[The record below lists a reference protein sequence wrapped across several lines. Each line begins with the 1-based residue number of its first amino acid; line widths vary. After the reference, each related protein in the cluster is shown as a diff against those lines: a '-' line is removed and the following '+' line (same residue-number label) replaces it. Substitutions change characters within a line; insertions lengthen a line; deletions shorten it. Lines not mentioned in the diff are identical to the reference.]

1 METTNQN
8 TGVATAAPLTPEQ
21 TIEKVLT
28 LSPALKESFIAFG
41 KQGANIAILHSNL
54 AKLELAAQNE
64 FTLQPDPIIDIAIA
78 EESLK
83 MIKKT
88 QSDIKEKRIAT
99 LKPINDRL
107 SELMIYEKK
116 LDQPINL
123 LTSKIIEAKKK
134 HEEEKNAA
142 RLKDAEIAQYQS
154 YIDRCVA
161 DTEATFSTY
170 INSQVLAAYNHA
182 LGAGNIAVDA
192 KEKFIDEV
200 CKKRGTEA
208 NFTHTIKPFD
218 WKYNTPA
225 TVQNDD
231 ILQKLASPKTYVD
244 QFRAKM
250 IEQFMDYDLAF
261 ENKEIA
267 LKRAKEEAD
276 KEAIEIKQTQTM
288 ANTMANINEVATELV
303 VDDGIKQLKRVYVV
317 DVAESWDEARKISIA
332 FWSTVKGFKDLRMK
346 PFNITPQQMADYLG
360 KMKTE
365 DNNFEISGI
374 KWKEVEKL

>member
-1 METTNQN
+1 MENTQN

-28 LSPALKESFIAFG
+28 LSPALKDSFIAFG

-99 LKPINDRL
+99 LKPINDKL

-123 LTSKIIEAKKK
+123 LTSKIIEAKKIK
-134 HEEEKNAA
+134 EAADNAA

-161 DTEATFSTY
+161 DTEAAFSTY
-170 INSQVLAAYNHA
+170 INTQVLAAYNHA
-182 LGAGNIAVDA
+182 LGAGNISVDG

-200 CKKRGTEA
+200 CKLRGAESK
-208 NFTHTIKPFD
+208 FVHSIKPFD
-218 WKYNTPA
+218 WRYNTPE
-225 TVQNDD
+225 TKQDDD
-231 ILQKLASPKTYVD
+231 IFQKLASPKIYSE

-261 ENKEIA
+261 QNKEIA
-267 LKRAKEEAD
+267 LKRAKDEAD
-276 KEAIEIKQTQTM
+276 KEAVEIKQQQTM
-288 ANTMANINEVATELV
+288 ANTMANITEQATELK
-303 VDDGIKQLKRVYVV
+303 VDDGIKALKKSYAV
-317 DVAESWDEARKISIA
+317 DFEESWEEARKIAIA
-332 FWSTVKGFKDLRMK
+332 FWSTVKSFKDLRMS
-346 PFNITPQQMADYLG
+346 PFKITPQQMADYLG
-360 KMKTE
+360 KMKTA
-365 DNNFEISGI
+365 DNNFEITGI

>member
-1 METTNQN
+1 METTNN
-8 TGVATAAPLTPEQ
+8 TAVALTPQQ
-21 TIEKVLT
+21 TIDKVLT
-28 LSPALKESFIAFG
+28 MSPARQEVFIDFG
-41 KQGANIAILHSNL
+41 KQGVNIAVLNNNL
-54 AKLELAAQNE
+54 AILEKNVTEKFNALPE
-64 FTLQPDPIIDIAIA
+64 TITDIADA
-78 EESLK
+78 EDVLK
-83 MIKKT
+83 EIKKT
-88 QSDIKEKRIAT
+88 QTTINDTRIAGV
-99 LKPINDRL
+99 KPINDKL
-107 SELMIYEKK
+107 ATLMVYEKN
-116 LDQPINL
+116 LATPIQL
-123 LTSKIIEAKKK
+123 LTTRIIAAKKVK
-134 HEEEKNAA
+134 EAADNAA

-161 DTEATFSTY
+161 DTEAAFSTY

-200 CKKRGTEA
+200 CKLRGTEA
-208 NFTHTIKPFD
+208 KFTHTIKPFD

-261 ENKEIA
+261 KNKEIA

-276 KEAIEIKQTQTM
+276 KEAAEIKQTQNM
-288 ANTMANINEVATELV
+288 ANTMANITEVATELK
-303 VDDGIKQLKRVYVV
+303 VDDGIKALKKSYAV
-317 DVAESWDEARKISIA
+317 DFEESWEEARKISVA
-332 FWSTVKGFKDLRMK
+332 FWSTVKGFKDLRMS
-346 PFNITPQQMADYLG
+346 PFKITPQQMADYLG
-360 KMKTE
+360 KMKTN